1 MAIKLAVTLDALLD
15 RADKKLADVHPTVRE
30 KAIELIKRAHAQGIY
45 VLITQ
50 GFRSIAEQN
59 ELYAQG
65 RTKPGKIVT
74 NAKGGYSYHN
84 FGLAFDVVIQN
95 ADGSLCWSV
104 ADKRWKT
111 VGAIG
116 KSIGLEWGGDWRK
129 FPDYPHFQLTFGL
142 SLADLRA
149 GKRPPQPAQLEA
161 PVQATQV
168 AKVAKPPQPITTY
181 PLPNGILKRGS
192 RGEAVK
198 QLQRALNAA
207 RFKCGQVD
215 GIYGAKTEDA
225 VRRFQMVY
233 LPYEVDGIYG
243 PKTKAK
249 LAEVL
254 QGGGK

>member
-1 MAIKLAVTLDALLD
+1 MAIKLADKTPTLQALLD
-15 RADKKLADVHPTVRE
+15 RADKKLAGVHPTLKT
-30 KAIELIKRAHAQGIY
+30 KAIELIKRAYTQGIN

-50 GFRSIAEQN
+50 GYRSIDEQN

-84 FGLAFDVVIQN
+84 FGLAFDIVIQN

-116 KSIGLEWGGDWRK
+116 KSLGLEWGGDWRK

-149 GKRPPQPAQLEA
+149 GKRPPQPQVHSTQSQVNPQANSAQSS
-161 PVQATQV
+161 Q
-168 AKVAKPPQPITTY
+168 Y
-181 PLPNGILKRGS
+181 PLPNEILKRGS

-233 LPYEVDGIYG
+233 SPYEVDGIYG

>member
-1 MAIKLAVTLDALLD
+1 MAIKLAVTLQSLLD
-15 RADKKLADVHPTVRE
+15 RADKKLANVHPTLKT

-50 GFRSIAEQN
+50 GYRSIAEQN

-84 FGLAFDVVIQN
+84 FGLAFDIVIQN

-116 KSIGLEWGGDWRK
+116 KSLGLEWGGEWRD

-149 GKRPPQPAQLEA
+149 GKRPPQPQAKPAQPKEPITKGAPKLEA
-161 PVQATQV
+161 KQPNRPKSAYELELEKAVTWAKKNGVSNCERLNEPATRAQV
-168 AKVAKPPQPITTY
+168 LLMLYRT
-181 PLPNGILKRGS
+181 L
-192 RGEAVK
+192 
-198 QLQRALNAA
+198 
-207 RFKCGQVD
+207 
-215 GIYGAKTEDA
+215 
-225 VRRFQMVY
+225 
-233 LPYEVDGIYG
+233 
-243 PKTKAK
+243 
-249 LAEVL
+249 
-254 QGGGK
+254 GGGK

>member
-1 MAIKLAVTLDALLD
+1 MAIKLADKTPTLQSLLD
-15 RADKKLADVHPTVRE
+15 RADKKLANVHPTLKA

-50 GFRSIAEQN
+50 GYRSIAEQN

-74 NAKGGYSYHN
+74 NARGGYSYHN
-84 FGLAFDVVIQN
+84 FGLAFDIVIQN

-116 KSIGLEWGGDWRK
+116 KSLGLEWGGDWRD

-149 GKRPPQPAQLEA
+149 GKRPPQPTPKMEVDAEMSVREVNEYKLTE
-161 PVQATQV
+161 TDR
-168 AKVAKPPQPITTY
+168 KVIDE
-181 PLPNGILKRGS
+181 LKRLGITDGKNPT
-192 RGEAVK
+192 RPVNQLYVWHVVYAALKAIKDGKVK
-198 QLQRALNAA
+198 
-207 RFKCGQVD
+207 
-215 GIYGAKTEDA
+215 
-225 VRRFQMVY
+225 
-233 LPYEVDGIYG
+233 
-243 PKTKAK
+243 
-249 LAEVL
+249 
-254 QGGGK
+254 

>member
-1 MAIKLAVTLDALLD
+1 MAIKLAVTLQALLD
-15 RADKKLADVHPTVRE
+15 RADKKLANVHPTLKA
-30 KAIELIKRAHAQGIY
+30 KAIELIKRAHAQGIN

-50 GFRSIAEQN
+50 GYRSIAEQN

-84 FGLAFDVVIQN
+84 FGLAFDIVIQN

-116 KSIGLEWGGDWRK
+116 KSLDLEWGGDWRK

-149 GKRPPQPAQLEA
+149 GKRPPQPAKPAQPKAAVKPTIPKEEA
-161 PVQATQV
+161 KKVSDSKTELQQAIEWAQ
-168 AKVAKPPQPITTY
+168 K
-181 PLPNGILKRGS
+181 NGISDCQRLDEPAKRS
-192 RGEAVK
+192 EILRM
-198 QLQRALNAA
+198 LYRLH
-207 RFKCGQVD
+207 R
-215 GIYGAKTEDA
+215 
-225 VRRFQMVY
+225 
-233 LPYEVDGIYG
+233 
-243 PKTKAK
+243 
-249 LAEVL
+249 VL
-254 QGGGK
+254 GGGK

>member
-1 MAIKLAVTLDALLD
+1 MADKTPTLQALLD
-15 RADKKLADVHPTVRE
+15 RADKKLANIHPTLKA
-30 KAIELIKRAHAQGIY
+30 KAIELIKRAYAQGIN

-74 NAKGGYSYHN
+74 NARGGYSYHN
-84 FGLAFDVVIQN
+84 FGLAFDIAIQN
-95 ADGSLCWSV
+95 DDGSLCWSV
-104 ADKRWKT
+104 SDKRWKT

-116 KSIGLEWGGDWRK
+116 KSLGLEWGGDWRK

-149 GKRPPQPAQLEA
+149 GKQPPQS
-161 PVQATQV
+161 TQPTQQQ
-168 AKVAKPPQPITTY
+168 KPTQKSQPTQPKY

-215 GIYGAKTEDA
+215 GIYGPKTEDA

-233 LPYEVDGIYG
+233 LPHEVDGIYG

-254 QGGGK
+254 R

>member
-1 MAIKLAVTLDALLD
+1 MAIKLADKTPTLQSLLD
-15 RADKKLADVHPTVRE
+15 RADKKLTNVHPTIKT
-30 KAIELIKRAHAQGIY
+30 KAIELIKRAYAQGIY

-84 FGLAFDVVIQN
+84 FGLAFDIAIQN

-116 KSIGLEWGGDWRK
+116 KSLGLEWGGDWRK

-149 GKRPPQPAQLEA
+149 GKRPPQPAQPKEPITKEAPKLEA
-161 PVQATQV
+161 KQPNQPKTAYELELEKAIAWAKKNGVSNCERLNEPATRAQV
-168 AKVAKPPQPITTY
+168 LLMLY
-181 PLPNGILKRGS
+181 
-192 RGEAVK
+192 
-198 QLQRALNAA
+198 RAL
-207 RFKCGQVD
+207 
-215 GIYGAKTEDA
+215 
-225 VRRFQMVY
+225 
-233 LPYEVDGIYG
+233 
-243 PKTKAK
+243 
-249 LAEVL
+249 
-254 QGGGK
+254 GGGK

>member
-1 MAIKLAVTLDALLD
+1 MAIKLTVTLQALLD
-15 RADKKLADVHPTVRE
+15 RADKKLANVHPTIKT
-30 KAIELIKRAHAQGIY
+30 KAIELIKRAYSQGIY

-84 FGLAFDVVIQN
+84 FGLAFDIVIQN
-95 ADGSLCWSV
+95 ADSSLCWNTG
-104 ADKRWKT
+104 DKRWKT

-116 KSIGLEWGGDWRK
+116 KSLGLEWGGEWRK

-149 GKRPPQPAQLEA
+149 GKRPPQPMQTAQQQK
-161 PVQATQV
+161 PTQ
-168 AKVAKPPQPITTY
+168 KSQPTQQY

-215 GIYGAKTEDA
+215 GIYGPKTEDA

-233 LPYEVDGIYG
+233 LPHEVDGIYG

-254 QGGGK
+254 R